1 MEDRRAA
8 QLVGIDVSRVAAIT
22 FGIGVSVTAAG
33 GMVFGATNSFNPNTG
48 YDLISRLLAIVIL
61 GGLGSIGG
69 ALVAAVAALVAEDVV
84 AVVWSPT
91 WAPFV
96 FFAMLIIV
104 LSVKP
109 SGLFGQAAA
118 RAQ

>member
-1 MEDRRAA
+1 
-8 QLVGIDVSRVAAIT
+8 
-22 FGIGVSVTAAG
+22 
-33 GMVFGATNSFNPNTG
+33 
-48 YDLISRLLAIVIL
+48 VIL

-69 ALVAAVAALVAEDVV
+69 ALVAAVAVLVAEDVV

-109 SGLFGQAAA
+109 SGLFGQTAA